1 VSPDGVDQSLSELR
15 QDLPLSIALGAG
27 GARGMAHL
35 GVLEVLAERRFR
47 ITEMV
52 GASVGA
58 LITAFYAAVGLD
70 LPAMRVLG
78 LNLTSRHLLIWA
90 WLRRAPGFIGR
101 RFASRAGV
109 IPEYLERLAATPGDR
124 LHHGVERIGLVAY
137 DLNRREELLFHNLQ
151 PDFPLDA
158 ATRGAVAIPRFYP
171 PKRCVVGGRELR
183 LIDGGVTNRLPVDKL
198 FAPPFRPAQV
208 LVVDISN
215 RVSRREE
222 NLAKVR
228 ALRRRHPAIPVAVI
242 RPNTLGKGTV
252 IYGRKEMQELIDSG
266 RRVAEELFSSG

>member
-1 VSPDGVDQSLSELR
+1 MDKSLVQLR

-27 GARGMAHL
+27 GARGIAHL
-35 GVLEVLAERRFR
+35 GILEVLVERRFH

-52 GASVGA
+52 GTSVGA

-70 LPAMRVLG
+70 LPTMRMLG
-78 LNLTSRHLLIWA
+78 LNLTSRHLFVWA
-90 WLRRAPGFIGR
+90 WLRRAPGFIGQ
-101 RFASRAGV
+101 RFASRAGI
-109 IPEYLERLAATPGDR
+109 IPEYLERLAATSGNK

-137 DLNRREELLFHNLQ
+137 DLNRREELLFHNMQ

-158 ATRGAVAIPRFYP
+158 ATRGAVAIPGFYP
-171 PKRCVVGGRELR
+171 PRHCVVGGRKLR

-198 FAPPFRPAQV
+198 FAPPFQPAQV

-215 RVSRREE
+215 RISQREE

-228 ALRRRHPAIPVAVI
+228 ALRQRHPAIPIAVI
-242 RPNTLGKGTV
+242 RPDTLGKGTV
-252 IYGRKEMQELIDSG
+252 IYGQKEMQGLIDSG
-266 RRVAEELFSSG
+266 RRVAEEVFSSGREGDR